1 MGLLHNIFN
10 ETMQR
15 EHKTVTTFTTGEQFD
30 CFFRRNNDNLN
41 IRDTMVM
48 YYDIDA
54 PVKIGTLLSYG
65 SNTYLVL
72 TQETAENYVYYKS
85 SIVRTNGK
93 AATHNLS
100 VVGLPFYSS
109 TINNTNAANGTNIS
123 IIDGN
128 TEVLTEDNATS
139 RSLAIN
145 DKLNEWGRTWKIS
158 NLFYVDGIC
167 HIVLEINGDIEPTYN
182 YKVVLAPLMSL
193 HVNVRDTDTLT
204 ATAYINDNVA
214 TNATI
219 EYSSSDDSIAMID
232 NDGNITYLAKGQ
244 VTFTATWI
252 EQNVS
257 TTTDTVTVQSEPVG
271 DDISIYM
278 EELGEIYNGLE
289 SDFSCYALNGGVR
302 DDNILVT
309 VTAENVSGV
318 SNQEAYLAY
327 IQITNKGNGKFEVI
341 VDNSNMMYKTFDLV
355 AKVDGYEAETRQT
368 VQVMPFF

>member
-15 EHKTVTTFTTGEQFD
+15 EHKTITTFTTGEQFD
-30 CFFRRNNDNLN
+30 CFFRKSNDNLN
-41 IRDTMVM
+41 IRDSLAM
-48 YYDIDA
+48 YYDINA

-65 SNTYLVL
+65 NNTYLVL
-72 TQETAENYVYYKS
+72 TQETAENDVYYKS

-93 AATHNLS
+93 ATTHNLS

-109 TINNTNAANGTNIS
+109 TINNANAANGTNIS

-158 NLFYVDGIC
+158 NLFYVDRIC
-167 HIVLEINGDIEPTYN
+167 HIVLEINGDIEPTYD
-182 YKVVLAPLMSL
+182 YKIVLAPLMSL
-193 HVNVRDTDTLT
+193 HVNVRDADKLT
-204 ATAYINDNVA
+204 ATAYVNENEV
-214 TNATI
+214 TNAKIT
-219 EYSSSDDSIAMID
+219 YSSSDDSIATID
-232 NDGNITYLAKGQ
+232 NDGNIAYLAEGQ
-244 VTFTATWI
+244 ATFTATWT

-289 SDFSCYALNGGVR
+289 SDFLCYALNGGVR
-302 DDNILVT
+302 DDNIPISIA
-309 VTAENVSGV
+309 AENVSGV
-318 SNQEAYLAY
+318 SNQKAYLAY

-341 VDNSNMMYKTFDLV
+341 VDNSNLMYKTFDLV

-368 VQVMPFF
+368 VRVMPFF